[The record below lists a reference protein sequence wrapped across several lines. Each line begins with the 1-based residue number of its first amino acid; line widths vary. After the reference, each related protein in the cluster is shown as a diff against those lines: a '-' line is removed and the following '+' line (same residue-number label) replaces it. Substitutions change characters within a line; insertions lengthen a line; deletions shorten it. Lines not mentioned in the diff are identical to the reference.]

1 MLVTRGLLLQ
11 GDWLTLVSRDQ
22 FLFEYRAGTL
32 AEIGNFGAE
41 LRRRIALTR
50 RRDWMPT
57 PLQADFVA
65 RTHALARERD
75 EPTTNDADN
84 Y

>member
-1 MLVTRGLLLQ
+1 
-11 GDWLTLVSRDQ
+11 LT
-22 FLFEYRAGTL
+22 
-32 AEIGNFGAE
+32 EIGNLGAE

-65 RTHALARERD
+65 MTHALAKERD
-75 EPTTNDADN
+75 EH
-84 Y
+84 